1 MNLKGIKVTVGG
13 IPIKC
18 DEICTQCLVKARPKP
33 LLGISNSCK
42 QAETE
47 TRDSCKDF
55 KEISVLVA
63 SLSMVS
69 SGFGKCL

>member
-1 MNLKGIKVTVGG
+1 MRFPTHFA
-13 IPIKC
+13 
-18 DEICTQCLVKARPKP
+18 QCLAKPRPKALP
-33 LLGISNSCK
+33 GISNLCK
-42 QAETE
+42 QAEIE
-47 TRDSCKDF
+47 TRDSLKDF